1 MENKHRTVLIACAL
15 AVVLVISGVGYALLA
30 KDLMRGDQT
39 TDTSA
44 QQATQDTVIRLLDH
58 DATVYTASGEAV
70 TLSSIA
76 NGKPL
81 VINFWAT
88 WCPYCV
94 KEMPDL
100 QDIAHDYADKIAFAF
115 VDVTDGQRERQE
127 DASAWLEDNGLADL
141 PVYYDTSLEAA
152 TTWGAHALPLTVV
165 IDANGEVATSATGMI
180 DPAMLRG
187 ALNTLA

>member
-1 MENKHRTVLIACAL
+1 MQNKRRTILTACIL
-15 AVVLVISGVGYALLA
+15 AVVLIASGVGYALLA
-30 KDLMRGDQT
+30 KDLTQGNQT
-39 TDTSA
+39 PTPAS
-44 QQATQDTVIRLLDH
+44 QVEQAATIRLSDH
-58 DATVYTASGEAV
+58 DATVYTADGTAV

-76 NGKPL
+76 SGKPL

-100 QDIAHDYADKIAFAF
+100 SDIANEYANKVSFAF
-115 VDVTDGQRERQE
+115 VDVTDGQRERLD
-127 DASAWLEDNGLADL
+127 DAAAWLDENGLSEL

-180 DPAMLRG
+180 DPTLLRG